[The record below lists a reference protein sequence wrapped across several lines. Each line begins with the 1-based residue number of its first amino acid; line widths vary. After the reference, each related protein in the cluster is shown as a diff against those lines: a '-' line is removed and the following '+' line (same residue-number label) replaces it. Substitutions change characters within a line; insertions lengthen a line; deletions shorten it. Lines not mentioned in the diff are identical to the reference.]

1 MSIKRN
7 DPTRYFS
14 VVGPAFAAEHHSHDN
29 DNKARCAP
37 AANAE
42 PSLTASWIVLI
53 ALLLGISVFAG
64 EISILSSFG
73 LTTDV
78 RAAVFQ

>member
-1 MSIKRN
+1 MSINRN

-14 VVGPAFAAEHHSHDN
+14 VVGPAYVAERHADDDN
-29 DNKARCAP
+29 DAAHAP
-37 AANAE
+37 AADAE

-53 ALLLGISVFAG
+53 ALLAGVSVFAG
-64 EISILSSFG
+64 EISVISSVA

-78 RAAVFQ
+78 RAAVIQ